1 MLGLERR
8 QKIMEKIRLDRKV
21 YVSELAK
28 SFKVT
33 EETIRRDL
41 EKLESQDLL
50 RRSYGGAVIAESTS
64 DELSYTRRS
73 TINSESKLAIA
84 EKAASLIHDGD
95 TIMMDSSTTCQ
106 ALLQRLKGQ
115 RDITVITN
123 SIRLMS
129 DFTNSGFKMICTGG
143 TMRESSCALTGSI
156 ACQTLSK
163 YYVDF
168 AFISCKSIDLKKGIM
183 ESNESESRVKSV
195 MMQQARKTIL
205 LVDHSKF
212 DKTAFVK
219 CDDFEHIDTVVT
231 DDAPSKEWQEYFS
244 EHHISLIFLTNIL

>member
-8 QKIMEKIRLDRKV
+8 QKIMEKIQLDRKV

-244 EHHISLIFLTNIL
+244 EHHISLIF

>member
-28 SFKVT
+28 SFKMT

-84 EKAASLIHDGD
+84 EKAANLIHDGD

-231 DDAPSKEWQEYFS
+231 DDAPSKEWQECFS
-244 EHHISLIFLTNIL
+244 EHHISLIF

>member
-84 EKAASLIHDGD
+84 ERAASLIHDGD

-244 EHHISLIFLTNIL
+244 EHHISLIF

>member
-50 RRSYGGAVIAESTS
+50 RRSYGGAVIVESTS

-84 EKAASLIHDGD
+84 EKAANLIHDGD

-244 EHHISLIFLTNIL
+244 EHHISLIF

>member
-244 EHHISLIFLTNIL
+244 EHHISLIF

>member
-212 DKTAFVK
+212 GKTAFVK

-244 EHHISLIFLTNIL
+244 EHHISLIF

>member
-8 QKIMEKIRLDRKV
+8 QKIMEKIRFDRKV

-50 RRSYGGAVIAESTS
+50 RRSYGGAVIAESTR

-244 EHHISLIFLTNIL
+244 EHHISLIF

>member
-64 DELSYTRRS
+64 DELSHTRRS

-244 EHHISLIFLTNIL
+244 EHHISLIF